1 MGFSDRYLHAI
12 CSTDLRDDQFHHQTH
27 VLAASAIADA
37 SARNLGSLL
46 VRVKYADTLGHQFED
61 NAGNLA
67 RLVREWLAV
76 VTEKGTARHWIKVQ
90 DIPTI
95 GHLAPAMYKRVAE
108 ASLAHYL
115 DGKCPVCRGSKVS
128 MDRRGCG
135 TCKGTGD
142 AEIVG
147 MSNHEK
153 NKVLDMVSELMSLE
167 SSHSGAANAL
177 LRREG

>member
-1 MGFSDRYLHAI
+1 MGFTDAFLRSI
-12 CSTDLRDDQFHHQTH
+12 NSTDLRDDQFHFQTH
-27 VLAASAIADA
+27 ALAASAIADA
-37 SARNLGSLL
+37 SARSIGSLL
-46 VRVKYADTLGHQFED
+46 QRVKYADTLGRQFED

-67 RLVREWLAV
+67 RLCREWLAI
-76 VTEKGTARHWIKVQ
+76 VTEKGSARKWIKDQ
-90 DIPTI
+90 DFPTI

-128 MDRRGCG
+128 EERRVCG

-153 NKVLDMVSELMSLE
+153 KLSLDMVSELMGLE
-167 SSHSGAANAL
+167 SSHSGAASAL
-177 LRREG
+177 LRREE